1 MKKQYIAIDQYGQ
14 TWHNLEHPRKDLMKQ
29 IGCSHAEKMYIDGED
44 GKVYHTG
51 YVIGGLWLNV
61 YEIQPMRKEV

>member
-14 TWHNLEHPRKDLMKQ
+14 IWGTLEHPRTDLMKKTR
-29 IGCSHAEKMYIDGED
+29 CSHAEKMYIDEED

-51 YVIGGLWLNV
+51 YVIGGLWFKV